1 MSIEQTDMVD
11 IISIDASTGSVV
23 LTINDPLDWSH
34 RAAHETLLQ
43 RKLHHYLTFI
53 ATGELLNVYPTAK
66 GRPVVTRVVLRF
78 PPDEDARRFLK
89 ALKAILVSAGLPLEY
104 EVFSRGG

>member
-11 IISIDASTGSVV
+11 IISTDAATGSVV

-34 RAAHETLLQ
+34 RAAHEALLQ
-43 RKLHHYLTFI
+43 RKLHYYLTFVGS
-53 ATGELLNVYPTAK
+53 GELLHVYPTAK
-66 GRPVVTRVVLRF
+66 GRSVVTRVVFRF
-78 PPDEDARRFLK
+78 PPDEMAKQFLA
-89 ALKAILVSAGLPLEY
+89 ALKAMLAPAGLTLEY